1 MSIVDR
7 YQIFKFI
14 FIEEPDVKS
23 EEYCEE
29 DENAN
34 LHNSAEEN
42 LEECKKIK
50 IELEYPDTSKCK
62 EEEQI
67 LDNLKI
73 IVKEEPADIAGG
85 CIFLNDLIIL
95 PTH

>member
-1 MSIVDR
+1 M
-7 YQIFKFI
+7 FFL
-14 FIEEPDVKS
+14 FIEEPGVKT
-23 EEYCEE
+23 EEYFEI

-34 LHNSAEEN
+34 LQNPREEN

-85 CIFLNDLIIL
+85 CIFLNDLIIP